1 MPSSEGHT
9 KHTLSR
15 LIPCVHRIMRSSWL
29 VGTTQFFEV
38 LKLATNS
45 TMTTARR
52 LITKCTV
59 LMHHF
64 DPPDFIPV
72 PPLAQIALDTTVGN
86 ALGRHEK
93 VGIMKIGHILHCLGD
108 RGVLLVRRYGDMNMS
123 AEANPTLVLDM
134 LERAAGQETCQK
146 CSNRLVKS
154 PPLTVSHCHS
164 LYLCSFGEFANSRT
178 TVSRSAVVG
187 HWTHPAPKPKKAPPE
202 NDPMSPL
209 SQPQMSPLSQ
219 CKSQCNSLPHNH
231 RQQPT
236 LPLLQ
241 SCLLQLPQASS
252 RPIKHKH
259 LP

>member
-38 LKLATNS
+38 LKLAINS
-45 TMTTARR
+45 AMTTARR

-134 LERAAGQETCQK
+134 LERAAGQETRQK

-154 PPLTVSHCHS
+154 PPRRQS
-164 LYLCSFGEFANSRT
+164 LSL
-178 TVSRSAVVG
+178 VV
-187 HWTHPAPKPKKAPPE
+187 
-202 NDPMSPL
+202 L
-209 SQPQMSPLSQ
+209 V
-219 CKSQCNSLPHNH
+219 
-231 RQQPT
+231 
-236 LPLLQ
+236 
-241 SCLLQLPQASS
+241 
-252 RPIKHKH
+252 
-259 LP
+259 